1 MARVRSVTVAPSAIP
16 TAGRG
21 SLRGIYRSAEIDP
34 PAEEKVERIEATFL
48 PEGVLVARGYEVLKW
63 PAAAGEM
70 IWREEAPEA
79 GDRAALLKVLTSG
92 AEAVLMLRGRSE
104 CREIHH
110 CVAEVEMKLIDAE
123 GGSVLWKSRAEGE
136 TLIGQGNE
144 MLAAVEE
151 APEAVVGAQ
160 IRLDDLLVETALEDP
175 QRDDDQR
182 REEEPFGLHAPL
194 YGLEKEEAEQRPG
207 AGTIQKTAG
216 AGEPTRRRQ

>member
-1 MARVRSVTVAPSAIP
+1 MIGKFAVALRAGGLVLLMGAGGCAYGLSRTAEIINPERLARVRSVTVAPFRYP
-16 TAGRG
+16 HRWTGF
-21 SLRGIYRSAEIDP
+21 LRGIYRSAEIDP
-34 PAEEKVERIEATFL
+34 PAKEKVERIEATFL

-151 APEAVVGAQ
+151 ALA
-160 IRLDDLLVETALEDP
+160 DLTGP
-175 QRDDDQR
+175 
-182 REEEPFGLHAPL
+182 P
-194 YGLEKEEAEQRPG
+194 
-207 AGTIQKTAG
+207 
-216 AGEPTRRRQ
+216 